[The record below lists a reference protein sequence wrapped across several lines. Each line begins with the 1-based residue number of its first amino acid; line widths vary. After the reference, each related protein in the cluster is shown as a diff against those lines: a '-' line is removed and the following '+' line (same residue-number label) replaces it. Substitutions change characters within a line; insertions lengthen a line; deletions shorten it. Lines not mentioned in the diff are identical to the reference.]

1 MNQFEK
7 IPISENK
14 KESPEESPE
23 EAKKSLEKTSKRLE
37 AVEEELMKRHIENL
51 VRDVLPDSSIF
62 SREDISNILDDKEV
76 RNLAEEIF
84 KLENQSQ
91 TTIEEGGYTNKEK
104 AELYRGQLASLAEK
118 KLIELKKEKA
128 A

>member
-1 MNQFEK
+1 MSQFEK
-7 IPISENK
+7 IPINENK
-14 KESPEESPE
+14 KESSEEE
-23 EAKKSLEKTSKRLE
+23 EVKKSLEKTSKRLE
-37 AVEEELMKRHIENL
+37 AVEEELMRRHIENL
-51 VRDVLPDSSIF
+51 VRDVLPESSIF
-62 SREDISNILDDKEV
+62 SREDISSILDDEEI

-104 AELYRGQLASLAEK
+104 AELYKGQLASLAEK
-118 KLIELKKEKA
+118 KLIEFKKEKA